1 MRRAGRGAGR
11 VIVVVLIAALAGCDT
26 GSAPQGMVKIP
37 AGSFPMG
44 SDKVDTEGKGNEFG
58 MAKPLYQDEH
68 PRREINLPTYYI
80 DRYETTNAEYGRY
93 VEATKARPPKTWPD
107 GRVPAGRERL
117 PVTNVNWYE
126 AEQYCQWAGKRLPTE
141 AEWEK
146 AARGADGRRYPW
158 GNEAPDA
165 TRARFA
171 AAYNATVPVG
181 SHAQGASPY
190 GVLDMAGNVW
200 QWTSSLYRPYPYR
213 AGDGRED
220 ARSPEIRATRGGAHD
235 WPAEGITATHRGG
248 GLSRSPAAG
257 HHNIGFRCAR

>member
-1 MRRAGRGAGR
+1 MKY
-11 VIVVVLIAALAGCDT
+11 IVFRLAIAFLPLAHAFAA
-26 GSAPQGMVKIP
+26 APMIDIP
-37 AGSFPMG
+37 AGAFRMG
-44 SDKVDTEGKGNEFG
+44 SDSGP
-58 MAKPLYQDEH
+58 ADERPAH
-68 PRREINLPTYYI
+68 QVVLPAFAI
-80 DRYETTNAEYGRY
+80 
-93 VEATKARPPKTWPD
+93 
-107 GRVPAGRERL
+107 ERT
-117 PVTNVNWYE
+117 PVTNAQFAEFLE
-126 AEQYCQWAGKRLPTE
+126 AAGPRNARGERLFDDDDPDARIHFVRGRWRADAGFEDHPVVEVSFRGATEYCARSGKRLPTE

-248 GLSRSPAAG
+248 GLSRAPAAG

>member
-1 MRRAGRGAGR
+1 MNSAFSFLAAVATRHPWKVLAVWGLIMVAAAPFALRFEGTLTSAGWDVGGSESKEAHDLIEQELAPNEAIRAVIARHRTVPFGAGILARGRWRADAGFEHHPVVEVSFRGA
-11 VIVVVLIAALAGCDT
+11 
-26 GSAPQGMVKIP
+26 S
-37 AGSFPMG
+37 
-44 SDKVDTEGKGNEFG
+44 
-58 MAKPLYQDEH
+58 
-68 PRREINLPTYYI
+68 
-80 DRYETTNAEYGRY
+80 EYC
-93 VEATKARPPKTWPD
+93 ARS
-107 GRVPAGRERL
+107 
-117 PVTNVNWYE
+117 
-126 AEQYCQWAGKRLPTE
+126 GKRLPTE

>member
-1 MRRAGRGAGR
+1 MKSCLFR
-11 VIVVVLIAALAGCDT
+11 IAIALFPL
-26 GSAPQGMVKIP
+26 APAFAAAPMIDIP
-37 AGSFPMG
+37 AGAFRMG
-44 SDKVDTEGKGNEFG
+44 SDAGP
-58 MAKPLYQDEH
+58 ADERPAH
-68 PRREINLPTYYI
+68 QVLLPAFAI
-80 DRYETTNAEYGRY
+80 DRT
-93 VEATKARPPKTWPD
+93 
-107 GRVPAGRERL
+107 
-117 PVTNVNWYE
+117 PVTNAQFAEFLE
-126 AEQYCQWAGKRLPTE
+126 AAGPRNARGERFFDDDDPDARIHFVRGRWRADAGFEHHPVVEVSFRGASEYCARAGKRLPTE

-181 SHAQGASPY
+181 SHPQGASPY

-220 ARSPEIRATRGGAHD
+220 AGSAGTRATRGGAHD
-235 WPAEGITATHRGG
+235 WPAEGIMSTHRGG
-248 GLSRSPAAG
+248 CLSRSPAAG